1 MRCTRES
8 HLSGSGCRS
17 IWAAL
22 LLFKIP
28 ISITKSIKAH
38 ALDLSIRP
46 DPQLSFRIE
55 ESKSY
60 QYKFPMIGDT
70 GRMYLLL

>member
-1 MRCTRES
+1 
-8 HLSGSGCRS
+8 
-17 IWAAL
+17 
-22 LLFKIP
+22 LFKIP

-38 ALDLSIRP
+38 SLDLSIRP

-55 ESKSY
+55 ESKSS